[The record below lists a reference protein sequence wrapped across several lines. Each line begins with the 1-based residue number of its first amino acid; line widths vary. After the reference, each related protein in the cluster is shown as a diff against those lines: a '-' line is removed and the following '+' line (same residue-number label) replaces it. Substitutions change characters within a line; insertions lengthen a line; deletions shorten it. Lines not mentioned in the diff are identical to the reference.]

1 MADSLPGS
9 CAGEPRIA
17 GSASGP
23 ARPDVRPAPHFPRP
37 VLVLS
42 RCLELEPCRYNGE
55 RIPFDLVRELDPWVE
70 YRPVCPEVEIGLGVP
85 RDTIRLV
92 AAGERTLL
100 VQPAT
105 GRDVTAA
112 METFACAFMEGVG
125 RVDGFILKS
134 RSPSCGL
141 GGVKVYD
148 GPESRVG
155 RRSEPGLFAGAVL
168 ARYGGLAVEDEGR
181 LRNRRIRE
189 HFLTKLFALARLRE
203 IGAGGRMRDLVRFQS
218 MYKFVLLAYGE
229 KHLRGLGRIAAN
241 VGRRPFEEVFERYL
255 AGFMAALG
263 NPPRPRTFVNVFQ
276 HIAGFFKDGLAAGE
290 KAHFGN
296 LVTRYRT
303 GRAPASSVTSLL
315 ESWAVRFEAGYVLDQ
330 AVFAPFPEALVSG
343 ADSGKGWGW
352 GV

>member
-1 MADSLPGS
+1 MGDARRGS
-9 CAGEPRIA
+9 NAGKIRLA
-17 GSASGP
+17 GSAAGP
-23 ARPDVRPAPHFPRP
+23 ARTDVRPTPHFPRP

-55 RIPFDLVRELDPWVE
+55 RIPFDLVRELEPWVE

-105 GRDVTAA
+105 GRDVTVE
-112 METFACAFMEGVG
+112 METFAEGFVG
-125 RVDGFILKS
+125 GLADVDGFILKS

-148 GPESRVG
+148 GPESRASG
-155 RRSEPGLFAGAVL
+155 RSEPGVFAGAVL
-168 ARYGGLAVEDEGR
+168 AKYGGLAVEDEGR

-203 IGAGGRMRDLVRFQS
+203 IGAGGRMRQLVRFQN
-218 MYKFVLLAYGE
+218 MFKFVLLAYGE
-229 KHLRGLGRIAAN
+229 KHLRELGRIVAN
-241 VGRRPFEEVFERYL
+241 ADRHPFAEVFARYR
-255 AGFMAALG
+255 AGFTAALES
-263 NPPRPRTFVNVFQ
+263 PPRPRTFINVFQ
-276 HIAGFFKDGLAAGE
+276 HIAGFFSDELTAGE

-296 LVTRYRT
+296 LVARFRT
-303 GRAPASSVTSLL
+303 GRAPASSVMSLL
-315 ESWAVRFEAGYVLDQ
+315 ESWAVRFEVGYILGQ
-330 AVFAPFPEALVSG
+330 AVFAPFPEALVSE
-343 ADSGKGWGW
+343 ADSGKGRGGW
-352 GV
+352 

>member
-1 MADSLPGS
+1 MAPESYAEES
-9 CAGEPRIA
+9 RIA
-17 GSASGP
+17 GSAAGP
-23 ARPDVRPAPHFPRP
+23 AHPDVRPAPHFPKP

-55 RIPFDLVRELDPWVE
+55 RIPFDLVRELEPWVE

-92 AAGERTLL
+92 AAGKRTLL

-105 GRDVTAA
+105 GRDVTTA
-112 METFACAFMEGVG
+112 METFASGFVG
-125 RVDGFILKS
+125 GAGGVDGFILKS

-148 GPESRVG
+148 GPESRVT
-155 RRSEPGLFAGAVL
+155 RRSEPGVFASAVL
-168 ARYGGLAVEDEGR
+168 AKYQGLAVEDEGR
-181 LRNRRIRE
+181 LRNRHIRE

-218 MYKFVLLAYGE
+218 VYKFVLLAYGE
-229 KHLRGLGRIAAN
+229 KHLRELGRIVAN
-241 VGRRPFEEVFERYL
+241 AGRWPFEEVFGRYR
-255 AGFMAALG
+255 AGFTAALAR
-263 NPPRPRTFVNVFQ
+263 PPRTRTFINVFQ
-276 HIAGFFKDGLAAGE
+276 HIAGFFGEGLTKGE

-296 LVTRYRT
+296 LVARFQT

-315 ESWAVRFEAGYVLDQ
+315 ESWAVRFEAGYILDQ
-330 AVFAPFPEALVSG
+330 AVFAPFPEALVSE
-343 ADSGKGWGW
+343 ADSGKGRRWR
-352 GV
+352 

>member
-1 MADSLPGS
+1 MTDARPESSAEESRL
-9 CAGEPRIA
+9 A
-17 GSASGP
+17 GSAAKSAHP
-23 ARPDVRPAPHFPRP
+23 HVRPAPHFPKP
-37 VLVLS
+37 ILVLS
-42 RCLELEPCRYNGE
+42 QCLELEPCRYNGE
-55 RIPFDLVRELDPWVE
+55 RIPFDLVRELEPWVE

-105 GRDVTAA
+105 GRDVTAE
-112 METFACAFMEGVG
+112 METFAKGFVSAAEG
-125 RVDGFILKS
+125 VDGFILKS

-148 GPESRVG
+148 GPESRVS
-155 RRSEPGLFAGAVL
+155 RRSEPGVFAGAVL

-203 IGAGGRMRDLVRFQS
+203 IDGGGRMGDLVRFQS

-229 KHLRGLGRIAAN
+229 KHLRELGRIVAN
-241 VGRRPFEEVFERYL
+241 ADRSPCAKVVGRYR

-263 NPPRPRTFVNVFQ
+263 SPPRPRTFVNVFQ
-276 HIAGFFKDGLAAGE
+276 HIAGFFSAELTAGE
-290 KAHFGN
+290 RAHFAN
-296 LVTRYRT
+296 LVGRYRS
-303 GRAPASSVTSLL
+303 GRTAASSVTSLL
-315 ESWAVRFEAGYVLDQ
+315 ESWAVRFKAGYILDQ
-330 AVFAPFPEALVSG
+330 AVFAPFPEALVSE
-343 ADSGKGWGW
+343 ADSGKGRRWR
-352 GV
+352 

>member
-1 MADSLPGS
+1 MADARAESYAEES
-9 CAGEPRIA
+9 RIA
-17 GSASGP
+17 GSAGGS

-37 VLVLS
+37 ILVLS

-55 RIPFDLVRELDPWVE
+55 RIPFDLVRELEPWVE

-105 GRDVTAA
+105 GRDVTVE
-112 METFACAFMEGVG
+112 METFASGFVGGVG
-125 RVDGFILKS
+125 SVDGFILKS

-148 GPESRVG
+148 GSESRVS
-155 RRSEPGLFAGAVL
+155 RRSEPRFFAGAVL

-203 IGAGGRMRDLVRFQS
+203 IGGGGRMRDIVRLQS
-218 MYKFVLLAYGE
+218 IYKFLLLAYGE
-229 KHLRGLGRIAAN
+229 KHLLGLGRIVAN
-241 VGRRPFEEVFERYL
+241 ADRRSFADVFARYRT
-255 AGFMAALG
+255 GFMAALAS
-263 NPPRPRTFVNVFQ
+263 PPRPRTFINVFQ
-276 HIAGFFKDGLAAGE
+276 HIAGFFSEGLTAGE

-296 LVTRYRT
+296 LVARFRSGRT
-303 GRAPASSVTSLL
+303 AASSVTSLL
-315 ESWAVRFEAGYVLDQ
+315 ESWAVRFEAGYILDQ
-330 AVFAPFPEALVSG
+330 AVFAPFPEALVSE
-343 ADSGKGWGW
+343 ADSGKGRRRR
-352 GV
+352 